1 MNFRRILMGMC
12 TGAFAGF
19 GVFTIWP
26 SSLARWN
33 WLGGWLAAG
42 IIITTGWLVNHY
54 AGGLPNKEGG
64 AWVDMALSIWLSA
77 LLGGTVVLDPVNGLI
92 RGAYGIFH
100 GANLGGAFLTII
112 LQLIGATIAGYFLY
126 AARRSDA

>member
-1 MNFRRILMGMC
+1 MNLRRILMGMC

-54 AGGLPNKEGG
+54 AGAMPNKDG
-64 AWVDMALSIWLSA
+64 AWVDMALAIWLSA
-77 LLGGTVVLDPVNGLI
+77 LLGGNVVLDPVEGLV
-92 RGAYGIFH
+92 RGAYGLLH
-100 GANLGGAFLTII
+100 GANLGGALITIF
-112 LQLIGATIAGYFLY
+112 LQLIGATMAGYLLY
-126 AARRSDA
+126 AARRSDV